1 MPPSALSRTALPRS
15 VRPCFERTAIA
26 LRSTVLAGSLTLMA
40 GLLPPGAAQASE
52 TATVREI
59 LDGNELFINERQ
71 AKVNDRAVAPQEV
84 NTLNSRAQLSFAS
97 GAAGRLNRFS
107 ELRLGTGCFLL
118 AKGEVLVSGK
128 QSGCTRSSRLSV
140 RGTNYVLTVDDQGVS
155 ELSVLEGSVE
165 VEPLKDGQPTGQPT
179 TTVNAGERLRLS
191 AAGVVLTLLRLSSG
205 DYSSI
210 LGGPLFEGFRAPLP
224 AFGSLESYI
233 RSSVPGVSLPS
244 LPAAPVPS
252 FGFPR
257 FF

>member
-1 MPPSALSRTALPRS
+1 MPPAAPPRPAGPPRPRRRLGPSARRPDPRRAL
-15 VRPCFERTAIA
+15 A
-26 LRSTVLAGSLTLMA
+26 LVLLAGLQA
-40 GLLPPGAAQASE
+40 PGAAWAAES
-52 TATVREI
+52 ATVREI
-59 LDGNELFINERQ
+59 LDGNELYIDARQ
-71 AKVNDRAVAPQEV
+71 ARVNDRAAAPQEV
-84 NTLNSRAQLSFAS
+84 NTRNSRAQLGFAS

-118 AKGEVLVSGK
+118 AKGQVLVSGK

-140 RGTNYVLTVDDQGVS
+140 RGTNYVLSVDEQGVS

-165 VEPLKDGQPTGQPT
+165 VEPLRDGESTGQPV

-191 AAGVVLTLLRLSSG
+191 PVGVVLTLLKLSSS
-205 DYSSI
+205 DYASI

-233 RSSVPGVSLPS
+233 RSYVPGVPLPS
-244 LPAAPVPS
+244 LPAAPLPS